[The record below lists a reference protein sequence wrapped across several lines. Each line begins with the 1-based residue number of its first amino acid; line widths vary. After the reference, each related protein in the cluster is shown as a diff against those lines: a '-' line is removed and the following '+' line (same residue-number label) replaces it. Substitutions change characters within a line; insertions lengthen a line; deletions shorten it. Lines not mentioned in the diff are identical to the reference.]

1 VIADRVYR
9 TYLRTPPSWRSGER
23 VSVEAEVTSTFCAAP
38 TISLTFAG
46 LEPTDADPSEVA
58 RQIVRVV
65 DLPFGK
71 RPFRVH
77 VDPSQDGA
85 EIVNSVADRMRREM
99 YRNIGLE
106 DLLHPA
112 VIV

>member
-1 VIADRVYR
+1 
-9 TYLRTPPSWRSGER
+9 
-23 VSVEAEVTSTFCAAP
+23 
-38 TISLTFAG
+38 
-46 LEPTDADPSEVA
+46 
-58 RQIVRVV
+58 VRVV

-85 EIVNSVADRMRREM
+85 EIVNGVADRMRREM

-106 DLLHPA
+106 NLLHPA
-112 VIV
+112 IAC